1 MSKKGKFMYKKRDC
15 LMYAVICEQSEV
27 FNLLCEYMELEKH
40 LSMKDVYGKT
50 LAFYMK
56 QYGFNIESVDFN

>member
-1 MSKKGKFMYKKRDC
+1 
-15 LMYAVICEQSEV
+15 MYAVICEQSEV